1 MKKIVKEDKNPCQIF
16 KFNITRRLDKILKK
30 KKKTYRRDDKKEEL
44 ISYASIYQSLLP
56 IYIAKNITEKFGSSL
71 FFINY
76 ILLHII

>member
-1 MKKIVKEDKNPCQIF
+1 MKKIFKEDKNPCQIF
-16 KFNITRRLDKILKK
+16 KFNITRRLDKKKK